1 MLEEGIDVAACD
13 LVVRYSGV
21 STLIQYI
28 QSRGRARKCDSRF
41 VVLVTPEEEQ
51 QSRHIQE
58 EERILD
64 LILDTHATQFY
75 LPSEKTLSII
85 QSINKG
91 CNAEENNTKVNNG
104 AATALYKNYNSTDH
118 HEQIEFFVE
127 GRKQGIK
134 AEIIQ
139 ENIDRQVQG

>member
-28 QSRGRARKCDSRF
+28 QSCGRARKCDSRF

-58 EERILD
+58 EECILN
-64 LILDTHATQFY
+64 LILDTHATQYY

-85 QSINKG
+85 QSMSGI
-91 CNAEENNTKVNNG
+91 
-104 AATALYKNYNSTDH
+104 AT
-118 HEQIEFFVE
+118 EQ
-127 GRKQGIK
+127 
-134 AEIIQ
+134 
-139 ENIDRQVQG
+139 DL